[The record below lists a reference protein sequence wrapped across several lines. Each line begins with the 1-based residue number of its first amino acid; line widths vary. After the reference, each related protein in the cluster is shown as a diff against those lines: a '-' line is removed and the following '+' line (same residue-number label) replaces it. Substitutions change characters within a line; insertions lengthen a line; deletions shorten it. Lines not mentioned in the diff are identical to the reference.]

1 MKRRNRRREWG
12 RTLQA
17 LVIRAYLHPLRE
29 GIDHRSACLGADGKR
44 GEETQQQPHLIRW
57 GIGVETLQEARR

>member
-29 GIDHRSACLGADGKR
+29 WIYHRSASLGADGKR
-44 GEETQQQPHLIRW
+44 GEETQQQTHLIRR
-57 GIGVETLQEARR
+57 GSGVETFQEARR

>member
-29 GIDHRSACLGADGKR
+29 GIDHRRARLGADGKR
-44 GEETQQQPHLIRW
+44 GEETQQQPHLNRR
-57 GIGVETLQEARR
+57 GIGVETLQEAHW

>member
-1 MKRRNRRREWG
+1 VKRRNLRREWK

-29 GIDHRSACLGADGKR
+29 WTGHRLACLGTDGK
-44 GEETQQQPHLIRW
+44 GGKETQQQTHLIRW
-57 GIGVETLQEARR
+57 GIGMETFQEARR